1 MAIFKWLC
9 ASALII
15 FFSTSCTPTLSPF
28 TERLYDENRWS
39 EEELKRIQFYL
50 SEDLVLRRQA
60 QEGSSEITK
69 GEIKMVNGKRV
80 EEVIIRRNTPG
91 VLLFSPKQDRFAV
104 TFESNGDDYLMFGPN
119 PKASGRFVVLASDW
133 NKRQGTVTYAG
144 KKWRVDYR
152 DAMASLL
159 VDLKKTRKV
168 SVKSRTAQGRKVG

>member
-1 MAIFKWLC
+1 MTILKWLFVPI
-9 ASALII
+9 LTII
-15 FFSTSCTPTLSPF
+15 LSTSCTPTLSPF
-28 TERLYDENRWS
+28 TERLYDENKWS

-60 QEGSSEITK
+60 KEGTSEITK
-69 GEIKMVNGKRV
+69 GEIKMVDGKRV

-104 TFESNGDDYLMFGPN
+104 TFETGSDDYLMFGPN

-133 NKRQGTVTYAG
+133 NKRQGTISYAG